1 MLMPRIIRQ
10 EQIVNV
16 FKSIR
21 LRRDSK
27 NQGIQ

>member
-1 MLMPRIIRQ
+1 MPRIIRQ